1 MDSEFEIERSR
12 DGASWRVRLCLQPD
26 RIQYI
31 DGFETRVDAQG
42 WIETQA
48 HGWLKAIET
57 PL

>member
-1 MDSEFEIERSR
+1 MDAEFEIERSR
-12 DGASWRVRLCLQPD
+12 DGASWRVRLSLQPD

-42 WIETQA
+42 WIEAQA
-48 HGWLKAIET
+48 RGWLKAIET